1 VPASA
6 EVGRLLV
13 RLPNWLGDIVM
24 ALPAIG
30 RVRAGHAGTLAVAVP
45 AALAPLA
52 SAIGG
57 VDVVVPLSAG
67 GRVRGAAADTDVR
80 RLREGSFDRAILLTN
95 SFSTAWMLRRA
106 GIPARAGY
114 AAQWRRMLLTEPVSR
129 KAARAA
135 DRDTSRHHSRYY
147 TRLVAALGFEREAR
161 PARVLVAGAT
171 HRRAIARLGFD
182 PRNDGRPLVLVA
194 PGAAYGRAKQYP
206 PDLMAE
212 VVARIADTRAVRL
225 ALVGARGDRD
235 GAAAVE
241 SALAARGS
249 DRASEVVNLVG
260 RTDLGELLGLVA
272 LARVVVSNDSGAM
285 HVASALGT
293 PVVVPFGPTDE
304 HATAPLGPHTVMT
317 ADVFCRPCHLR
328 ECPIDHRC
336 MRRIAP
342 ATMAAHAIEW
352 LDHRGEQ

>member
-1 VPASA
+1 MPAPAS
-6 EVGRLLV
+6 RLLV

-24 ALPAIG
+24 ALPALG
-30 RVRAGHAGTLAVAVP
+30 RVRAGHHGALAVAVP

-57 VDVVVPLSAG
+57 IDEVVPLQAG
-67 GRVRGAAADTDVR
+67 GRIRGAAADADAA
-80 RLREGSFDRAILLTN
+80 RLRDGRFDRALLLTN

-114 AAQWRRMLLTEPVSR
+114 AGQWRRMLLTEPVAR
-129 KAARAA
+129 AAARAA
-135 DRDTSRHHSRYY
+135 DSESSRHHARYY
-147 TRLVAALGFEREAR
+147 TRLVGALGFAAEAR
-161 PARVLVAGAT
+161 PARVLVTTAT
-171 HRRAIARLGFD
+171 RARALARLW
-182 PRNDGRPLVLVA
+182 PGRPEPGVPVVVVA
-194 PGAAYGRAKQYP
+194 PGAAYGHAKQYP
-206 PDLMAE
+206 PDR
-212 VVARIADTRAVRL
+212 VADVLERLLAQRAVRV
-225 ALVGARGDRD
+225 ALVGARGDRE

-241 SALAARGS
+241 SAIVARVPRAA
-249 DRASEVVNLVG
+249 DALVNLAG
-260 RTDLGELLGLVA
+260 QTDLAELMGLIA
-272 LARVVVSNDSGAM
+272 LARVVLSNDSGAM

-304 HATAPLGPHTVMT
+304 HATAPLGPHTLMT

-342 ATMAAHAIEW
+342 DAVVAHLAAW
-352 LDHRGEQ
+352 LDREDGR